1 MRSLTVLLCPCLV
14 AVVVHFWMVINRTAS
29 FLDFLYAVKEQ
40 ELHSYEVLV
49 GILSARHHYEL
60 RDAIRSTWLGH
71 LRQDPHWQHRVLV
84 KFIIGIHGCDVPLE
98 DREDPYSCKLLNLTA
113 PVVGQEIEA
122 IAVSDTTSYSLL
134 GAPLVSVDFKILHA
148 IVVTRLG
155 VFPDGHGLE
164 YRGNVTVKLYQL
176 EQEEPIITARFSP
189 ISFGVGIN
197 GVWYKP
203 VEQFILPKGF
213 EGTLVWETLDSEGL
227 ITANVTS
234 LAFNSGGGIL
244 RINAL
249 EEGILPHRSTQGVPG
264 LAGGFTYTIYEAESL
279 VQMLAGR
286 PDRLKRHSAAQREAD
301 TLLMEE
307 SQAHQDIVFV
317 DVVDTYRNV
326 PSKLLHFYEWSVEN
340 ADFELLLK
348 TDDDCYVDMDAMFEK
363 IRRKRLKRRNFWWGN
378 FRQSWAVDRTGKWQE
393 LEYASP
399 AYPAFA
405 CGSGYVASKDV
416 VQWLADNAKRLKA
429 YQGEDVSMGIW
440 LAAVGPQ
447 KFQDSGWLCEKE
459 CRADI
464 LSSPQYSAK
473 ELVELWNRRVSC
485 GNPCGCKDDLED

>member
-1 MRSLTVLLCPCLV
+1 MKTPRGAPREFAVSQAAPLRVCAVPPTVIVHIVLPRRVVPLCEPVRHREGQLL
-14 AVVVHFWMVINRTAS
+14 RER
-29 FLDFLYAVKEQ
+29 LDCCRACIGEAVKEQ

-176 EQEEPIITARFSP
+176 EQE
-189 ISFGVGIN
+189 
-197 GVWYKP
+197 
-203 VEQFILPKGF
+203 GF

-264 LAGGFTYTIYEAESL
+264 LAGGFTYTIYERSKSSLKYFSEAESL

-429 YQGEDVSMGIW
+429 YQ
-440 LAAVGPQ
+440 
-447 KFQDSGWLCEKE
+447 DSGWLCEKE